1 MILPITAYGKKVLR
15 KKGAQIETITPEIQS
30 LIASMW
36 QTIYAASGM
45 GLAAPQVDQSLQ
57 LFIVDTQQVYDK
69 MDQEE
74 REAFFPNGQGIKET
88 FINSRIIEASD
99 DVWTDTEGCLSLPS
113 IEGEVE
119 REWSIKLQY
128 LNAMLEEK
136 VTVFTGL
143 NARVIQ
149 HEFDHTQG
157 VLFIDRLSALKQRM
171 LKKTLKKIASGDVE
185 AKYDMDFA

>member
-15 KKGAQIETITPEIQS
+15 EKGAQIKTITPEIQT
-30 LIASMW
+30 LIADMW

-45 GLAAPQVDQSLQ
+45 GLAAPQVNQSLQ

-74 REAFFPNGQGIKET
+74 KETFFPDEPGIKET
-88 FINSRIIEASD
+88 FINSEIIEMSD
-99 DVWTDTEGCLSLPS
+99 DVWSDVEGCLSLPS

-119 REWSIKLQY
+119 REWSIKLRY
-128 LNAMLEEK
+128 LNAALEEQ

-143 NARVIQ
+143 NARVIL
-149 HEFDHTQG
+149 HEYDHTQG
-157 VLFIDRLSALKQRM
+157 VLFIDRLSALKQRI
-171 LKKTLKKIASGDVE
+171 LKKTLNKIAAGEVE

>member
-1 MILPITAYGKKVLR
+1 M
-15 KKGAQIETITPEIQS
+15 KGAQIDDMTPEIQS

-36 QTIYAASGM
+36 QTIYTASGM

-69 MDQEE
+69 MDQQE
-74 REAFFPNGQGIKET
+74 RDVFFPNEQGIKET
-88 FINSRIIEASD
+88 FINSEIIEMSE

-119 REWSIKLQY
+119 REWSIKLRY
-128 LNAMLEEK
+128 LNASLEEK

-149 HEFDHTQG
+149 HEYDHTQG

-171 LKKTLKKIASGDVE
+171 LKKTLSKIAAGEVDT
-185 AKYDMDFA
+185 KYDMNFA

>member
-15 KKGAQIETITPEIQS
+15 KKGAQIDDVTPEIQS

-36 QTIYAASGM
+36 QTIYVASGM

-74 REAFFPNGQGIKET
+74 RDVFFPNEQGIKET
-88 FINSRIIEASD
+88 FINSEIIEMSE

-119 REWSIKLQY
+119 REWSLKLRY
-128 LNAMLEEK
+128 LNASLEEK
-136 VTVFTGL
+136 ITIFTGL

-149 HEFDHTQG
+149 HEYDHTQG

-171 LKKTLKKIASGDVE
+171 LKKTLNKIAAGEVE